1 LALIPLFVLLS
12 SLLSSFA
19 HREHREQRAYHHH
32 QFVRQ
37 TSVVYVRQHPA
48 VFVRPAPVT
57 CQRPAFVRPAPY
69 TTAIY
74 YYR

>member
-1 LALIPLFVLLS
+1 MLVLIPFFVLLS
-12 SLLSSFA
+12 SLLSSIA
-19 HREHREQRAYHHH
+19 HREHREPRAYHHH

-37 TSVVYVRQHPA
+37 TSVVYVRHHP
-48 VFVRPAPVT
+48 VFVRQTPVIY
-57 CQRPAFVRPAPY
+57 QRPAFVRPAPY